1 MSLMGFKTYQPE
13 TFPMTLRRHVCT
25 SVTFA
30 SESIAVMIKAWQRNR
45 ASVPQ
50 SR

>member
-1 MSLMGFKTYQPE
+1 MKFIGFKPYQPE
-13 TFPMTLRRHVCT
+13 AVHMTLRRHVCT
-25 SVTFA
+25 YVTFA

-45 ASVPQ
+45 ASVLQ